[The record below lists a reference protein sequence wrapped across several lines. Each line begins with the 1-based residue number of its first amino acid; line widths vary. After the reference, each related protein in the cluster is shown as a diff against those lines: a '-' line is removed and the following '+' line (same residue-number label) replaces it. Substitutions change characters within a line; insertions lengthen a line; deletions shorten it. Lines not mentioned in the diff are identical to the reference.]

1 MANVKRSSSALGS
14 GCLILFALPF
24 AAVGVGV
31 GVWLASTLLTYL
43 SARSWVETPAQ
54 IIRTDLKVSRG
65 KSTSYQVTAEYAY
78 EFGGRKYHGNRVG
91 LTGGYDNFGSFQ
103 QDAYRELDQ
112 HKRSKKPF
120 RCFVNPAQPGEAVLY
135 RQLRWE
141 MAAFQMIFVLV
152 FGTVG
157 FGLLIG
163 GSMSFASQRTEA
175 RLAADHPD
183 SPWMWKADWAAGR
196 IVSSTKKSMV
206 ASLIIAL
213 YWNVVTLPLWF
224 VLPGEIIDRRNGWA
238 LLGLIFPAI
247 GLLLIWW
254 AIYCLLRWRKFGQ
267 SEFQMAD
274 VPGVIGGQLG
284 GVIRTSAKIRP
295 EDGFHLHLRCVRRVT
310 TGSGKQRTT
319 SESVRWENEQ
329 TVMHELLED
338 QAELSAIPV
347 VFSIAGDCWPSD
359 SLNADDQT
367 IWRLTASARVPGIH
381 YSATFEVPVFSIK
394 SAAQGDDVA
403 PSSA

>member
-1 MANVKRSSSALGS
+1 M
-14 GCLILFALPF
+14 
-24 AAVGVGV
+24 
-31 GVWLASTLLTYL
+31 GVWLVITLLTYL
-43 SARSWVETPAQ
+43 DAQSWVETPAQ
-54 IIRTDLKVSRG
+54 ILKTKLNVSRG
-65 KSTSYQVTAEYAY
+65 KSTSYQVVADYVY
-78 EFGGRKYHGNRVG
+78 EFGGRKYQGSRVG
-91 LTGGYDNFGSFQ
+91 LTGGADNIGSFQ
-103 QDAYRELDQ
+103 QDAYRELSQ
-112 HKRSKKPF
+112 HQKSKKPF
-120 RCFVNPAQPGEAVLY
+120 RCFVNPRQPAEALLY

-152 FGTVG
+152 FGAVG

-163 GSMSFASQRTEA
+163 ALTSLSSQRAVA
-175 RLAADHPD
+175 RLAAEHPD

-196 IVSSTKKSMV
+196 IVSSTRKTMV
-206 ASLIIAL
+206 ASLVIAL
-213 YWNVVTLPLWF
+213 FWNVVTLPLWF

-254 AIYCLLRWRKFGQ
+254 AIYCLLRWRKFGK

-274 VPGVIGGQLG
+274 VPGVIGGQLA

-319 SESVRWENEQ
+319 SESVRWEAGQ

-347 VFSIAGDCWPSD
+347 VFPIPGDCWPSD
-359 SLNADDQT
+359 SVNADDQT
-367 IWRLTASARVPGIH
+367 VWRLTASARVPGIQ

-394 SAAQGDDVA
+394 TAAAGDDFALA
-403 PSSA
+403 PA